1 MSARR
6 CKFALK
12 LLADRPRVRYV
23 CLVFN
28 SGRIRRWDSI
38 YMIMSYLLRKIFPW
52 IVEISLW
59 LMLVAG
65 AVMGHES
72 NYLGS
77 ATMSALL
84 GAAIGFFAGVIPLGM
99 LQTMIRNNILLESMA
114 KDGYGRPRLSLH
126 KGQVVEMPYVSS
138 EDQL

>member
-1 MSARR
+1 
-6 CKFALK
+6 
-12 LLADRPRVRYV
+12 
-23 CLVFN
+23 
-28 SGRIRRWDSI
+28 
-38 YMIMSYLLRKIFPW
+38 MIMSHLLLKIFPW

-65 AVMGHES
+65 AVMGYEG
-72 NYLGS
+72 NYFDS
-77 ATMSALL
+77 AAMSTLL
-84 GAAIGFFAGVIPLGM
+84 GAVMGFFVGVIPLGI
-99 LQTMIRNNILLESMA
+99 LQTLIRNNILLESMV

>member
-1 MSARR
+1 
-6 CKFALK
+6 
-12 LLADRPRVRYV
+12 
-23 CLVFN
+23 
-28 SGRIRRWDSI
+28 
-38 YMIMSYLLRKIFPW
+38 MIMSYLLRKIFPW

-59 LMLVAG
+59 LMFVAG
-65 AVMGHES
+65 AVMGYEG
-72 NYLGS
+72 NYFGS

-99 LQTMIRNNILLESMA
+99 LQTMIRNNILLESMV